1 MTSESN
7 VLAFISLFCVS
18 SLSSDGNLNTVDPR
32 YNEGQGDWQNILAI
46 TRFRLSGFYSTYFTI
61 TGAKNIVRYT
71 KDFVT

>member
-1 MTSESN
+1 MTSERN

-46 TRFRLSGFYSTYFTI
+46 TRFRLSRFYFTI
-61 TGAKNIVRYT
+61 LLLLG
-71 KDFVT
+71 